1 MKGIVADLFAGA
13 GGATVGIEAALG
25 RLVDVA
31 INHSATALAVHAAN
45 HPETT
50 HLCGDIWSYA
60 PLEVTKGRPVDF
72 LWGSPTCTFF
82 SRAKGGPLDRR
93 KALKVRSL
101 AWVLGRWARDPR
113 TRPRMWMVENV
124 ESFEHWGPLLVD
136 GKPCPE
142 RRGKTFRRWVRELER
157 FGYDIEWRNLSAC
170 DYGAPTTRRRIF
182 VVGRCDGEPIAWPEP
197 THGRGLLPYRGA
209 ADVIDWSIPVPSI
222 FDRSKPLADTTLR
235 RIARGIHR
243 FVLSG
248 DPYIVGSNVAAT
260 LIQRGY
266 GERKGQ
272 APRCMDIRQ
281 PLGTV
286 VAGGVKHALVTA
298 AFVAKHFG
306 GNESPGQSLRQP
318 LGTVTCRDHH
328 ALVVASGYGDRR
340 AEVRALL
347 DRFPEGRGEPSLFAP
362 AIEIADIGMRWLTP
376 RELARAQGFD
386 DSFRLDIEVDGKP
399 LGVTEQVKLI
409 GNSVSPVVAEALVRA
424 NLRRGEVRA
433 A

>member
-1 MKGIVADLFAGA
+1 MKGLVVDLFAGG
-13 GGATVGIEAALG
+13 GGASTGIEAAL
-25 RLVDVA
+25 RRPVDIA
-31 INHSATALAVHAAN
+31 INHSAAALAVHAAN

-50 HLCGDIWSYA
+50 HLRGDIWSYS
-60 PLEVTKGRPVDF
+60 PLDVTRGRPVDF

-93 KALKVRSL
+93 EALKVRSL
-101 AWVLGRWARDPR
+101 AWVLRRWAQDPR
-113 TRPRMWMVENV
+113 ARPRMWMVENV
-124 ESFEHWGPLLVD
+124 EAFEWWGPLLED
-136 GKPCPE
+136 GKPCPK
-142 RRGKTFRRWVRELER
+142 RKGTTFRRWVRELER
-157 FGYDIEWRNLSAC
+157 FGYTIEWRKLAAC

-197 THGRGLLPYRGA
+197 THGRGRLPYRGA
-209 ADVIDWSIPVPSI
+209 AEVIDWSIPVPSI
-222 FDRSKPLADTTLR
+222 FDRSKPLAETTLR
-235 RIARGIHR
+235 RIARGVHR

-248 DPYIVGSNVAAT
+248 DPYLVGGNVAAT

-266 GERKGQ
+266 GERPGQ

-298 AFVAKHFG
+298 VFVAKHYG
-306 GNESPGQSLRQP
+306 GNESPGQSLHHP

-328 ALVVASGYGDRR
+328 ALVVVSGYGDRR
-340 AEVRALL
+340 DEARALL
-347 DRFPEGRGEPSLFAP
+347 ERFPEGRAERSLFAP
-362 AIEIADIGMRWLTP
+362 RIEIADIGMRWLTP

-386 DSFRLDIEVDGKP
+386 ESFTLDAEVDGKP
-399 LGVTEQVKLI
+399 LGTTEQVKLI
-409 GNSVSPVVAEALVRA
+409 GNSVPPNVVEALVRA
-424 NLRRGEVRA
+424 NVRSREARA